1 MNSLFLTNIHQ
12 TSYSRYGKENAMQKI
27 KEHLAL
33 LTLFRFEFI
42 WNEYCFL
49 RFLID
54 IVRLYVSIS
63 VNGYFMDIS

>member
-42 WNEYCFL
+42 
-49 RFLID
+49 
-54 IVRLYVSIS
+54 
-63 VNGYFMDIS
+63 